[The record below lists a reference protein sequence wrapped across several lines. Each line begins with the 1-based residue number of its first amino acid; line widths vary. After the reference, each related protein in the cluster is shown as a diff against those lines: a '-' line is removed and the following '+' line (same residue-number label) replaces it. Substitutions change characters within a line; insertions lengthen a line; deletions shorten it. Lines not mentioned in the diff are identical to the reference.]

1 MINFYNQADNLLYK
15 QPNSQFI
22 TQDRFRGNVAP
33 NPEEIEEEKITE
45 TLGIPAT
52 KVYQNSGG
60 NGDGGTFN
68 SSFSNQP
75 YTAQSPENYVTS
87 RTNFGNTGYLPGAE
101 PEETFRDK
109 IGGYIKAGIG
119 AVVPGGNFLMNMAG
133 KLDNFKNL
141 SGTDKA
147 FIEMQMANQEQ
158 NIHGMGNLPNQDR
171 YGYNKRS
178 AFGNY
183 ADLVSKNAQKAKDW
197 QTKNPGKPLPDIH
210 SYYLEKEKEQEG
222 IKGQIDFNDFVRQK
236 TIANKLRNQ
245 QETFDEIY
253 SGTNIHG
260 GDGITTDTTTTTGD
274 GGDGFGGYANVE
286 AYDTANKATYDRISD
301 MHSGGGG
308 GNIGG
313 ANEGKPGAN
322 KSKQGHSPH
331 FAKGGRVGYF
341 FGGLA
346 ARGMKR

>member
-158 NIHGMGNLPNQDR
+158 NIHGTGNLPNQDR

-178 AFGNY
+178 MKGNY
-183 ADLVSKNAQKAKDW
+183 SNLVDKRVDIAK
-197 QTKNPGKPLPDIH
+197 GF
-210 SYYLEKEKEQEG
+210 
-222 IKGQIDFNDFVRQK
+222 IDFNHPDADEDGYYRDIDKYYNEKKKEQKYMTNQMTQNDLIRQSI
-236 TIANKLRNQ
+236 IANRLRQSSYVPVGPN
-245 QETFDEIY
+245 
-253 SGTNIHG
+253 S
-260 GDGITTDTTTTTGD
+260 DGITPPDTTTGATTTGD
-274 GGDGFGGYANVE
+274 GDGGVNTHTVSVSPAAAIINQDRFRGGENNTPQA
-286 AYDTANKATYDRISD
+286 
-301 MHSGGGG
+301 GG
-308 GNIGG
+308 
-313 ANEGKPGAN
+313 
-322 KSKQGHSPH
+322 
-331 FAKGGRVGYF
+331 FAAQDDAREQYGRKDGGRIGYF